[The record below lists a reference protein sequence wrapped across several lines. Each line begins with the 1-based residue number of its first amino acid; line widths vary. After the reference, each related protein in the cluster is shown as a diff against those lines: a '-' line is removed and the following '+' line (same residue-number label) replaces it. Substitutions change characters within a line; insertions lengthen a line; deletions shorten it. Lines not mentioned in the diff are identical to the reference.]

1 MKQAPGSNLHVAR
14 SVERALALLEVVVS
28 GHGVSLTDAA
38 RAVDVPTSTAL
49 RHLRAL
55 EIDGFISRAGDA
67 TFEAG
72 PRFVRLA
79 LLALDHAPAARMAQ
93 MAKPLLVELE
103 ELTEES
109 TYLAVPEGSDHA
121 VYVAS
126 QESRRAIR
134 HVSWLG
140 TRIPLHG
147 TAVGETLSGAVPVGE
162 AIARTGAVEPDVTSV
177 AGPVWGPGG
186 VVGAL
191 AVIGPAGRLSGTALE
206 RASREV
212 ARLAASMSTT
222 EAVR

>member
-28 GHGVSLTDAA
+28 GRGVSLTDAA

-49 RHLRAL
+49 RHLKAL

-67 TFEAG
+67 TFEVG

-79 LLALDHAPAARMAQ
+79 LLALDRAPAARLAQ
-93 MAKPLLVELE
+93 LAKPLLVQLE

-109 TYLAVPEGSDHA
+109 AYLAVPEGGDHA

-140 TRIPLHG
+140 TRIPRQG
-147 TAVGETLSGAVPVGE
+147 TAVGETLSGAVPIGNSV
-162 AIARTGAVEPDVTSV
+162 ARTGVVEPDVTSV
-177 AGPVWGPGG
+177 AAPVWGPGG

-191 AVIGPAGRLSGTALE
+191 AVIGPAGRLSGAALE
-206 RASREV
+206 QAAREV

>member
-49 RHLRAL
+49 RHLKAL
-55 EIDGFISRAGDA
+55 EIDGFIARAGDA

-79 LLALDHAPAARMAQ
+79 LLALDHAPAARLAQ

-109 TYLAVPEGSDHA
+109 AYLAVPEGADHA

-126 QESRRAIR
+126 EESRRSIR

-140 TRIPLHG
+140 APIPRHA
-147 TAVGETLSGAVPVGE
+147 TAVGEALSGVVPIGQAVH
-162 AIARTGAVEPDVTSV
+162 RTGAVEPDVTSV
-177 AGPVWGPGG
+177 ASPVWGPGG

-191 AVIGPAGRLSGTALE
+191 AVIGPSGRLAGAPLE
-206 RASREV
+206 RAEREV

>member
-1 MKQAPGSNLHVAR
+1 MKQASGSNLHVAR

-49 RHLRAL
+49 RHLKAL

-79 LLALDHAPAARMAQ
+79 LVALDHAPVARLAQ
-93 MAKPLLVELE
+93 LAKPLLVELE
-103 ELTEES
+103 ESTEES
-109 TYLAVPEGSDHA
+109 AYLAVPEGEEHA

-140 TRIPLHG
+140 TRIPRHG
-147 TAVGETLSGAVPVGE
+147 TAVGETLSGAVPIGHAV
-162 AIARTGAVEPDVTSV
+162 ARTGAVEPDVTSV
-177 AGPVWGPGG
+177 ASPVWGPGG

-191 AVIGPAGRLSGTALE
+191 AVIGPAGRLTGAALE
-206 RASREV
+206 RASRAV
-212 ARLAASMSTT
+212 AKLAASMSTK
-222 EAVR
+222 EARR